1 MKVIFNNKINL
12 ALIILILLH
21 RYFPLS
27 SQTESRVM
35 NRTMSD
41 KFMVESTTLI
51 SAGFEWTIHGDK
63 NRNSRVSVSF
73 RRLGDNNWMEG
84 LPLLR
89 IGGEKIYGHGQR
101 WVYTT
106 PDMFAGSIFNLVSNT
121 AYECR
126 FKLEDPDGV
135 EGMEKVKAEKPDL
148 VLLDIMMP
156 GKGGISMY
164 RDLRRDEETKDIPVI
179 IITGV
184 ARGQRFEES
193 MMRKD
198 PHIPLPDGYIE
209 KPMKPEGLLELVG
222 KLLK

>member
-1 MKVIFNNKINL
+1 MAKR
-12 ALIILILLH
+12 ILIVDDEPEAIDFATAVLEENG
-21 RYFPLS
+21 Y
-27 SQTESRVM
+27 
-35 NRTMSD
+35 
-41 KFMVESTTLI
+41 I
-51 SAGFEWTIHGDK
+51 A
-63 NRNSRVSVSF
+63 
-73 RRLGDNNWMEG
+73 
-84 LPLLR
+84 
-89 IGGEKIYGHGQR
+89 IGAE
-101 WVYTT
+101 
-106 PDMFAGSIFNLVSNT
+106 
-121 AYECR
+121 
-126 FKLEDPDGV
+126 DGV

-209 KPMKPEGLLELVG
+209 KPMKPEGLLELIG
-222 KLLK
+222 KLVK